1 MGINTDLNVDPY
13 YDDFD
18 EAKQFNRVLFKP
30 AKAVQARELTQ
41 LQTILQ
47 KQVERFGSNVY
58 KEGTIISGINLT
70 ARDDIFYVKLSDQAG
85 FNDPT
90 IFNET
95 IQADGT
101 KVNYIL
107 TGQLSGLKAE
117 IISGASGFE
126 TQNPDLKTF
135 FIKYLNTA
143 SPDNVDVKQFL
154 QGEPLE
160 VTLSTNPTSVVN
172 SVTVTNLANHVG
184 KSFGV
189 QCEEG
194 VIYQKGHFIF
204 VDNQFIIV
212 EKYSNVPGNKSV
224 GFKINENIIN
234 SNSETSLLD
243 NASGFNNYNAPGA
256 DRLQLVPTLISYSS
270 SSEPEEFFALIRY
283 VNGEAVRL
291 RDVTQFNVIGDELA
305 RRTYEES
312 GNYST
317 VGLNATLEVEA
328 GVPRVSVSQGKA
340 FVLGREVITVGND
353 KINLEPV
360 TTTQTKPDQAS
371 GVSFGQYYEFTDAGA
386 GGTEVPAFVLNGTR
400 YAMYDTL
407 GTTIVGHCSVSSIET
422 GKIYVYAINKVSGQ
436 EGVTPRYIG
445 SSSVMANNL
454 DLGSVLA
461 TNELQESSNGSR
473 IFDTGKFGI
482 NSVSSTQLVKRVQKN
497 TVTNASYQVT
507 ISSTYGGGGTT
518 EVQPI
523 ADASTIVAIDANGR
537 SWKPTSA
544 VLESDQDLL
553 ITFPAGITSSENIT
567 LYYNQVSAGNN
578 ITHDN
583 LQLKTGFIRTG
594 VSSGIGKLGLANVVK
609 INSIFDQAGATDTVA
624 DRVDVTNKFR
634 LVNNQKD
641 SYYDLSY
648 VQLKAGESYSDTDLI
663 INVSYLDRTSTTGGG
678 YLTANSYA
686 HSSITGIYDVKS
698 YEARNGF
705 LYNLMDSYDFRP
717 YVATTLPAGTSPSST
732 AGGAPIPTTPSDL
745 SIPAFNI
752 NIANNST
759 IKSELEYYL
768 SRVDRVV
775 IDEYSN
781 IKIVKGDES
790 ENPKEPLT
798 PGLYS
803 IATISIPGNSTAISG
818 DNSIS
823 LDTQR
828 IRNYTMEDIGDIDRR
843 VQTLTEIVALTVA
856 EMSANDLIITDANG
870 ADRFKNGI
878 LADTFNNLKLA
889 DIVDPDFKAS
899 IDRENAKVSPSVK
912 QFPIDLKIGT
922 GHTGSIH
929 PSTASLATD
938 GSIVSIIEQ
947 PFATNFRNC
956 VSNYYNYKGNAIIH
970 PPFTSDY
977 DVIQNPAVNIDIDLA
992 TPLLD
997 LVENIQE
1004 FVPLTTSTTTDL
1016 GWRATGR
1023 SRGII
1028 ANRLNQTTTRT
1039 LQSRTS
1045 TSRKNVGNFVT
1056 DVNMNPYL
1064 KRQHIKILVT
1074 GLRPNTTHYFF
1085 FDGKDVNSSVS
1096 PAYHRI
1102 RDGRLNVRR
1111 VFGRWWRR
1119 RNTLPIKTDANGTL
1133 SAVFVIPA
1141 STFFVGQNVLE
1152 IADVDQYSSIDSGST
1167 SYARATHRG
1176 YSFSL
1181 NKSQLNT
1188 TTRTVDFNTE
1198 VNVTTRTWQRR
1209 RRDPIAQTFRVRS
1222 ADTNNANVVYISE
1235 IDVYF
1240 KNKSNTQ
1247 GVTLEIREVENGYPS
1262 KKVLPFASR
1271 HLESSSVVKTPTG
1284 ITPTTFTFDNP
1295 VRLNANAEYCFVVV
1309 PDANAPDYLIW
1320 TSKVGENTV
1329 ADQKAVTNDWGD
1341 GALFTSTNDSA
1352 WKSYQDEDIKFTIKR
1367 YNFNTTG
1374 TIDLVP
1380 NDVEFLTIADNAYNV
1395 SNDISTGMKHFEDGE
1410 TAYIKKTTSYTCS
1423 VGGDTDAPS
1432 IVTISGDVS
1441 TIFTVGDFIY
1451 IEENSTSENKLAT
1464 RIESIVVGT
1473 TSTVITI
1480 EDPFLLSGNNFTAFV
1495 CVGGEVSY
1503 YNKNKPNKIH
1513 LKESS
1518 ARKSNFIDDN
1528 TTLSFGA
1535 FVLGDTYTIETLGS
1549 SPASVAD
1556 VTAAWREVGVPDT
1569 VTPAVG
1575 TVFKAT
1581 NASSSSHATANGTA
1595 RPNTQVIIGLDSGAS
1610 ATVISTD
1617 VEKISYFQSQVQ
1629 VDNTL
1634 NSSSE
1639 FEVHQIDTAGALS
1652 TKPIASNANVY
1663 NTGAPN
1669 IVSST
1674 SELVRQLP
1682 NEVQVITPDFKIRS
1696 KLATAISTVTPLLDI
1711 DLSMINAY
1719 QYNISSDIGT
1729 TSQWVAREVSLKD
1742 GYPAEGLK
1750 VFITGYRPAGTFI
1763 DVYGRFIQEENNDVK
1778 TSWIKLESLSNDLYS
1793 SSVDKNDL
1801 REFEY
1806 EIKENTAIAAGGIDF
1821 EFSNFQLKF
1830 VLRHGTTSELSTKEL
1845 NNITTDIHLFP
1856 EMHDFRAIAIN

>member
-18 EAKQFNRVLFKP
+18 EAKQFNKVLFKP

-58 KEGTIISGINLT
+58 KEGTIISGINMT
-70 ARDDIFYVKLSDQAG
+70 ARDDLFYVKLKDQSG

-90 IFNET
+90 IYNEVV
-95 IQADGT
+95 QEDGT
-101 KVNYIL
+101 KVNYIV
-107 TGQLSGLKAE
+107 TGQVSGLRAE
-117 IISGASGFE
+117 IIKGSSGFE

-143 SPDNVDVKQFL
+143 ATGVGGTDVKQFL
-154 QGEPLE
+154 PGETLE
-160 VTLSTNPTSVVN
+160 IVLSTSPTAVVS
-172 SVTVTNLANHVG
+172 SVTVTNLSNHVG

-189 QCEEG
+189 SCEEG

-204 VDNQFIIV
+204 VDSQFIIV
-212 EKYSNVPGNKSV
+212 EKYSNVPSNRSV
-224 GFKINENIIN
+224 GFKINENLIN

-256 DRLQLVPTLISYSS
+256 DRLQLVPTLISYTSAI
-270 SSEPEEFFALIRY
+270 EPDEFFALIRY

-291 RDVTQFNVIGDELA
+291 RDVTQFNSIGDELA

-312 GNYST
+312 GNYAT

-328 GVPRVSVSQGKA
+328 GVPRVSISQGKA
-340 FVLGREVITVGND
+340 FVLGREVTTVGND
-353 KINLEPV
+353 KLDLSPV
-360 TTTQTKPDQAS
+360 TTTQTKPDQAI
-371 GVSFGQYYEFTDAGA
+371 GVTFGQYYGFTDAGA
-386 GGTEVPAFVLNGTR
+386 GGTEVPAFSLNGTR
-400 YAMYDTL
+400 YAMWE
-407 GTTIVGHCSVSSIET
+407 TTGATVIGYCSVSSIET
-422 GKIYVYAINKVSGQ
+422 GRIYVYAINKEATH
-436 EGVTPRYIG
+436 EGITPRYIG
-445 SSSVMANNL
+445 NNSNMVVNL
-454 DLGSVLA
+454 DLGSDLA
-461 TNELQESSNGSR
+461 TNELQESSNGCR

-482 NSVSSTQLVKRVQKN
+482 SSIASTQLVKRVRSV
-497 TVTNASYQVT
+497 VTLTADYQAT
-507 ISSTYGGGGTT
+507 INSTYGGGGSS
-518 EVQPI
+518 EIQPVP
-523 ADASTIVAIDANGR
+523 AASTIIAIDEDGR
-537 SWKPTSA
+537 SWKPDTAILTSA
-544 VLESDQDLL
+544 ADLL
-553 ITFPAGITSSENIT
+553 ITFPSGIGASEVVN
-567 LYYNQVSAGNN
+567 LYYNQVETGEA
-578 ITHDN
+578 ITNDS
-583 LQLKTGFIRTG
+583 LQLKTGYIKST
-594 VSSGIGKLGLANVVK
+594 VASGIGSLGLPNVVK
-609 INSIFDQAGATDTVA
+609 IISILDQTGGDGA
-624 DRVDVTNKFR
+624 VDVTDKFR

-641 SYYDLSY
+641 AYYDTSY
-648 VQLKAGESYSDTDLI
+648 VKLKAGETYSNTPLLI
-663 INVSYLDRTSTTGGG
+663 QMSYLDRTTTTGGG
-678 YLTANSYA
+678 YLTANSYS
-686 HSSITGIYDVKS
+686 HNSIAGIHTVPPFQ
-698 YEARNGF
+698 ARNGLMYS
-705 LYNLMDSYDFRP
+705 LYDSYDFRP
-717 YVATTLPAGTSPSST
+717 YASSTISNSPSQST
-732 AGGAPIPTTPSDL
+732 TNAPVPQAIDL
-745 SIPAFNI
+745 SFGPFSI

-759 IKSELEYYL
+759 IKSSQEYYL

-818 DNSIS
+818 DNAIS

-856 EMSANDLIITDANG
+856 EMSANDLIITDSAG
-870 ADRFKNGI
+870 LDRFKNGI
-878 LADTFNNLKLA
+878 LADTFKNLRLA
-889 DIVDPDFKAS
+889 DMVDPDFKAS
-899 IDRENAKVSPSVK
+899 IDRENGTVSPSVR
-912 QFPIDLKIGT
+912 QFPVDLRVGT
-922 GHTGSIH
+922 GHTGSIF

-938 GSIVSIIEQ
+938 GSIVNIIEQ
-947 PFATNFRNC
+947 PYATNFRNC
-956 VSNYYNYKGNAIIH
+956 VSNYYNYKGNATIH

-992 TPLLD
+992 TPMLD
-997 LVENIQE
+997 LVNNLQE

-1016 GWRATGR
+1016 GWRSTGR

-1028 ANRLNQTTTRT
+1028 ANRLNQTTTRR

-1056 DVNMNPYL
+1056 DVHMNPYL

-1085 FDGKDVNSSVS
+1085 FDGKDVNDSVS
-1096 PAYHRI
+1096 PAYHRSV
-1102 RDGRLNVRR
+1102 GGSLNVRR
-1111 VFGRWWRR
+1111 VYGGWWRR
-1119 RNTLPIKTDANGTL
+1119 RRNRIVKTDANGTL

-1141 STFFVGQNVLE
+1141 NTFFVGQNVLE

-1167 SYARATHRG
+1167 SHARATHRG

-1188 TTRTVDFNTE
+1188 TTRTVDFNTD
-1198 VNVTTRTWQRR
+1198 VNVTTRIWQRR

-1222 ADTNNANVVYISE
+1222 ADTNNANVLYVSE
-1235 IDVYF
+1235 LDVFF
-1240 KNKSNTQ
+1240 KNKSATT

-1262 KKVLPFASR
+1262 KKVLPFASK
-1271 HLESSSVVKTPTG
+1271 HLDSSAVIKSPTG

-1295 VRLNANAEYCFVVV
+1295 VKLNANAEYCFVVI

-1329 ADQKAVTNDWGD
+1329 ADQRAVTNDWGD

-1374 TIDLVP
+1374 NIDLVP
-1380 NDVEFLTIADNAYNV
+1380 NDVEFLTIRENEYNTAG
-1395 SNDISTGMKHFEDGE
+1395 DISSGVKHFEDGE
-1410 TAYIKKTTSYTCS
+1410 IVYIKKSASYTCG
-1423 VGGDTDAPS
+1423 VQNDQQDDDAPS
-1432 IVTISGDVS
+1432 IVTISGDVTGS
-1441 TIFTVGDFIY
+1441 FAVGDYIY
-1451 IEENSTSENKLAT
+1451 IEENSTSDNKLAT
-1464 RIESIVVGT
+1464 RIESVTANGI
-1473 TSTVITI
+1473 STVIYI
-1480 EDPFLLSGNNFTAFV
+1480 EDPFHLAGNGFTAFV
-1495 CVGGEVSY
+1495 CVGAEVSY

-1518 ARKSNFIDDN
+1518 ARKNNFIDDN
-1528 TTLSFGA
+1528 STLSFGN
-1535 FVLGDTYTIETLGS
+1535 FVVGDTYTIESLGS
-1549 SPASVAD
+1549 NPADAND
-1556 VTAAWREVGVPDT
+1556 VRDAWREVGVAGD
-1569 VTPAVG
+1569 VTPAIG

-1581 NASSSSHATANGTA
+1581 KASSGVYTSSNGTA
-1595 RPNTQVIIGLDSGAS
+1595 RPNTQVIIGIDSGAS
-1610 ATVISTD
+1610 AKITSTD
-1617 VEKISYFQSQVQ
+1617 VEKLSYFQSQVQ
-1629 VDNTL
+1629 IDDTL
-1634 NSSSE
+1634 NSFSE
-1639 FEVHQIDTAGALS
+1639 IELHQIDSSGTLS
-1652 TKPIASNANVY
+1652 IKPIASTANVY
-1663 NTGAPN
+1663 AQGTPN
-1669 IVSST
+1669 IISST

-1682 NEVQVITPDFKIRS
+1682 NDVLVITPDFKLKA
-1696 KLATAISTVTPLLDI
+1696 KLSTGISTVTPLLDV

-1719 QYNISSDIGT
+1719 QYNISSNLGT
-1729 TSQWVAREVSLKD
+1729 TSQWVARDVSLKD

-1750 VFITGYRPAGTFI
+1750 VLVTAHRPAGTFI
-1763 DVYGRFIQEENNDVK
+1763 DVYGRFIQEQNNEVK
-1778 TSWIKLESLSNDLYS
+1778 TSWIQLESLSGDLYS

-1806 EIKENTAIAAGGIDF
+1806 QIKENTTIASGGINF
-1821 EFSNFQLKF
+1821 EFSNFQVKF
-1830 VLRHGTTSELSTKEL
+1830 VLRHAVDSELTTKEL
-1845 NNITTDIHLFP
+1845 NNITPDIHLFP
-1856 EMHDFRAIAIN
+1856 EMYEFRAIAIN